1 MSNSTYCSQYH
12 STTIILNLMLF
23 LEKENREQPD
33 NRLLKREFLK
43 HYVSPYAA
51 YRTNSRYGQK
61 MYILQILE
69 KTKF

>member
-1 MSNSTYCSQYH
+1 
-12 STTIILNLMLF
+12 MLF

-43 HYVSPYAA
+43 HYVSLYAA
-51 YRTNSRYGQK
+51 TRTNSRYGQK

-69 KTKF
+69 KN